1 MPANKTG
8 PSGKK
13 SGKKKGRRG
22 RLLVITLVL
31 LLVAGVGFGAYWSVS
46 TVRASFPETS
56 GTLQLKGL
64 SGQVKVARDAHGVPQ
79 IYADSAEDLFRAQGF
94 VQAQDR
100 FWEMDVRRHLTAGRL
115 SEMFGDGQVETDAF
129 VRTMGWRKVAQEEYD
144 TKLSATTKKYL
155 QAYSDGVNAYLKD
168 HQGKSLSVE
177 YAALSFQNDY
187 KPEQWTPVDSVAW
200 LKAMAWDLRGNMQ
213 DEIDRSLAAT
223 RLSPKQ
229 IDQLYPAYPYDRNKP
244 IVEGGAV
251 DPATKAFDPKAT
263 PSESTQ
269 TGGANGT
276 AGTNGTTGT
285 AGKPGGT
292 AAGGA
297 NGTTGGTN
305 GTTGGTTGTTGGAGA
320 TNPTTGGSAGA
331 TNPTTGGS
339 AGGGLR
345 SGLSSLSN
353 TLDKIPALL
362 GPSGNGIGSNSWVVS
377 GKYTTTG
384 KPLLANDPHLA
395 PQMPSLWY
403 QMGLHCTKVGAACP
417 YDVAGYTFS
426 GMPGVVIGHN
436 QDIAW
441 GMTNMRADTSDLYLE
456 KVTADT
462 YLYDGKQL
470 PFTTRKETVKVAGG
484 KDREFTIRSTNS
496 GPVVSDRNS
505 ELGKVGQDAPV
516 QDPAPDRA
524 EGYAVSL
531 RWSALDP
538 GKSMDALLDL
548 NKAKDFKD
556 FRQAASALQV
566 PSQNLIYADTQGNI
580 GYQAPGGIPVRKGD
594 GRYPAPGWDPA
605 YKWTGTVPQ
614 AEMPWDYNP
623 KRGYIVA
630 ANQAVADKTYPNQLT
645 LDWGYGAR
653 SQRINDLVQSKI
665 KDGGKI
671 STDDMQ
677 KMQMD
682 NTSEIAK
689 LLTPYLLKI
698 ELKGDNERETKYV
711 REAQKLLEGWDYT
724 QDADSAAAAYFN
736 AVWRNTLKLAFGNKL
751 PKELRVKGQCLR
763 VRPANDS
770 GPQEDLDGNTR
781 LVQECGE
788 RDPDSAQPDGGDRWF
803 EVVRGILDKPDDQWW
818 KTNGT
823 RSNPGARNRDEL
835 LAQAMKDA
843 RWELTSKLGKD
854 VNSWSWGRLHQ
865 LNLKNQTLG
874 KDGPAVVRW
883 LLNRG
888 PWNLAGGEAA
898 VNAAGWNA
906 AGGYDVVWVPSMRM
920 VVNLGDLDKSRWIN
934 LTGASGHAYNA
945 HYYDQ
950 TDKWAKGELL
960 PWAYSPDAVKKATDA
975 ELTLKP

>member
-13 SGKKKGRRG
+13 KKGRRA
-22 RLLVITLVL
+22 RLLVITVVL
-31 LLVAGVGFGAYWSVS
+31 LLVAGIGFGAYWSVS

-64 SGQVKVARDAHGVPQ
+64 NGQVKVARDDHGIPQ

-115 SEMFGDGQVETDAF
+115 SEMFGDDQVETDAF

-177 YAALSFQNDY
+177 YAALEFENDY
-187 KPEQWTPVDSVAW
+187 KPEKWTPVDSVAW
-200 LKAMAWDLRGNMQ
+200 LKAMAWDLRGNLQ
-213 DEIDRSLAAT
+213 SEIDRSLAST
-223 RLSPKQ
+223 RLNPQQ
-229 IDQLYPAYPYDRNKP
+229 IEQLYPSYPYDRNKP
-244 IVEGGAV
+244 VVEGGAI
-251 DPATKAFDPKAT
+251 DPATKEFDPKAT
-263 PSESTQ
+263 PTEGQ
-269 TGGANGT
+269 TGQTGQAGQNGRNGQPGGTGTAGTPGANGT
-276 AGTNGTTGT
+276 PGTSGAQNNNGSPATG
-285 AGKPGGT
+285 
-292 AAGGA
+292 
-297 NGTTGGTN
+297 
-305 GTTGGTTGTTGGAGA
+305 GGAGA
-320 TNPTTGGSAGA
+320 A
-331 TNPTTGGS
+331 
-339 AGGGLR
+339 GGLR
-345 SGLSSLSN
+345 SGLTALSG
-353 TLDKIPALL
+353 TLDKIPALM

-377 GKYTTTG
+377 GQYTTTG

-403 QMGLHCTKVGAACP
+403 QMGLHCTKTSAACP
-417 YDVAGYTFS
+417 FDVAGYTFA

-441 GMTNMRADTSDLYLE
+441 GMTNLGADVTDLYLE
-456 KVTADT
+456 KVTSDS
-462 YLYDGKQL
+462 YLYDNKQV
-470 PFTTRKETVKVAGG
+470 PFATRKETIKVAGG
-484 KDREFTIRSTNS
+484 SDRTITVRSTRN

-516 QDPAPDRA
+516 KDPAPDRA

-531 RWSALDP
+531 RWTALDA
-538 GKSMDALLDL
+538 GRTMDALMDLDRATDFASFR
-548 NKAKDFKD
+548 KA
-556 FRQAASALQV
+556 AAGFEV
-566 PSQNLIYADTQGNI
+566 PSQNLIYADTKGNI
-580 GYQAPGGIPVRKGD
+580 GYQAPGRIPVRKGD
-594 GRYPAPGWDPA
+594 GRMPAPGWDPA
-605 YKWTGTVPQ
+605 YQWTGFLKPG
-614 AEMPWDYNP
+614 ELPWELNP
-623 KRGYIVA
+623 KRGYIVT
-630 ANQAVADKTYPNQLT
+630 ANQAVTDKKYPYSLT
-645 LDWGYGAR
+645 GDWGYGAR
-653 SQRINDLVQSKI
+653 SRRIDDLIQSKI

-682 NTSEIAK
+682 NSSEIAK

-698 ELKGDNERETKYV
+698 DIKADNERETKYV

-724 QDADSAAAAYFN
+724 QEADSAAAAYFN

-763 VRPANDS
+763 VRPANDA

-781 LVQECGE
+781 LVRECGE

-803 EVVRGILDKPDDQWW
+803 EVVRGILDKPNDDWW
-818 KTNGT
+818 KTGG
-823 RSNPGARNRDEL
+823 RAGAGNRDEL
-835 LAQAMKDA
+835 LARAMKDA

-874 KDGPAVVRW
+874 KDGPGIVRW
-883 LLNRG
+883 MLNRG

-906 AGGYDVVWVPSMRM
+906 AGGYDVIWVPSMRM
-920 VVNLGDLDKSRWIN
+920 VVNLADLDKSRWIN

-960 PWAYSPDAVKKATDA
+960 PWAFSPNAVKKGTDA

>member
-13 SGKKKGRRG
+13 KKGRRA
-22 RLLVITLVL
+22 RLLVITVVL
-31 LLVAGVGFGAYWSVS
+31 LLVAGIGFGAYWSVS

-64 SGQVKVARDAHGVPQ
+64 GGQVKVARDDHGIPQ

-129 VRTMGWRKVAQEEYD
+129 IRTMGWRKVAQEEYD

-177 YAALSFQNDY
+177 YAALEFENEY
-187 KPEQWTPVDSVAW
+187 KPEKWTPVDSVAW
-200 LKAMAWDLRGNMQ
+200 LKAMAWDLRGNLQ
-213 DEIDRSLAAT
+213 SEIDRSLAST
-223 RLSPKQ
+223 RLSPQQ
-229 IDQLYPAYPYDRNKP
+229 IEQLYPAYPYGRNKP
-244 IVEGGAV
+244 VVEGGAV
-251 DPATKAFDPKAT
+251 DPATKEFDPKAT
-263 PSESTQ
+263 PTEGQ
-269 TGGANGT
+269 TGQPGQTGQTGQNGRNGQPGGTGTAGTPGANGT
-276 AGTNGTTGT
+276 PGTQNNNGTPATG
-285 AGKPGGT
+285 
-292 AAGGA
+292 
-297 NGTTGGTN
+297 
-305 GTTGGTTGTTGGAGA
+305 GGAGA
-320 TNPTTGGSAGA
+320 A
-331 TNPTTGGS
+331 
-339 AGGGLR
+339 GGLR
-345 SGLSSLSN
+345 SGLTALSG

-377 GKYTTTG
+377 GQYTTTG

-395 PQMPSLWY
+395 PQLPSLWY
-403 QMGLHCTKVGAACP
+403 QMGLHCTKTSAACP
-417 YDVAGYTFS
+417 FDVAGYTFA

-441 GMTNMRADTSDLYLE
+441 GMTNLGADVTDLYLE
-456 KVTADT
+456 KVTSDS
-462 YLYDGKQL
+462 YLYDNKQV
-470 PFTTRKETVKVAGG
+470 PFATRKETIKVAGG
-484 KDREFTIRSTNS
+484 SDRTITVRSTRN

-516 QDPAPDRA
+516 KDPAPDRA
-524 EGYAVSL
+524 EGYAVAL
-531 RWSALDP
+531 RWTALDA
-538 GKSMDALLDL
+538 GRTMDALMDL
-548 NKAKDFKD
+548 NRATDFASFRKA
-556 FRQAASALQV
+556 AAGFEV
-566 PSQNLIYADTQGNI
+566 PSQNLIYADTKGNF
-580 GYQAPGGIPVRKGD
+580 GYQAPGRIPVRKGD
-594 GRYPAPGWDPA
+594 GRMPAPGWDPA
-605 YKWTGTVPQ
+605 YQWTGFLKP
-614 AEMPWDYNP
+614 EELPWELNP
-623 KRGYIVA
+623 KRGYIVT
-630 ANQAVADKTYPNQLT
+630 ANQAVIDNKKYPYALT
-645 LDWGYGAR
+645 GDWGYGAR
-653 SQRINDLVQSKI
+653 SQRINDLIQSKI

-682 NTSEIAK
+682 NSSEIAK

-698 ELKGDNERETKYV
+698 NIKAENERETKYV
-711 REAQKLLEGWDYT
+711 REAQKLLQGWDYT
-724 QDADSAAAAYFN
+724 QEADSAAAAYFN

-763 VRPANDS
+763 VRPANDA

-781 LVQECGE
+781 LVRECGE
-788 RDPDSAQPDGGDRWF
+788 REPDSAQPDGGDRWF
-803 EVVRGILDKPDDQWW
+803 EVVRGILDKPNDDWW
-818 KTNGT
+818 KTGG
-823 RSNPGARNRDEL
+823 RAGAGNRDEL
-835 LAQAMKDA
+835 LARAMKDA

-854 VNSWSWGRLHQ
+854 VDSWSWGRLHQ

-874 KDGPAVVRW
+874 KEGPGIVRW
-883 LLNRG
+883 MLNRG

-906 AGGYDVVWVPSMRM
+906 AGGYDVIWVPSMRM
-920 VVNLGDLDKSRWIN
+920 VVNLADLDKSRWIN

-960 PWAYSPDAVKKATDA
+960 PWAFSADAVKKGTDA